1 MQGEVQAMTGA
12 DDATANLARLRE
24 EVVSTRKRRMDAQR
38 AAINAPVVA
47 LALDRASRDRS
58 SRATEETD
66 ALRDEI
72 DGLWDQIVQEGR
84 QVDRVRQLFSRADAA
99 YPGLPSRPRLVAALN
114 AEAHWRAALS
124 ADSRAAALRL
134 ELPHVEEI
142 S

>member
-1 MQGEVQAMTGA
+1 MTGA

-47 LALDRASRDRS
+47 LALDRTSRDRS
-58 SRATEETD
+58 SRATDETD

-72 DGLWDQIVQEGR
+72 DELWDQIVQEGR

-114 AEAHWRAALS
+114 AEAQWRAGLA
-124 ADSRAAALRL
+124 ADARAGALRL